1 MWYPLAGGTGQARR
15 ERTSNETGQSEDWE
29 RLLEDRLVLLGRV
42 EDTVDCETGPTA
54 LWVSLTRGPAKVPV
68 SPNVRFYF
76 RIFQVNS
83 LFSVRV
89 FRVF

>member
-1 MWYPLAGGTGQARR
+1 LWDPLAGGTGQARR
-15 ERTSNETGQSEDWE
+15 ERTSNGTGQSEDWE

-42 EDTVDCETGPTA
+42 EDSVGCGTGPAA
-54 LWVSLTRGPAKVPV
+54 LWVSLTREQAKVPV

-76 RIFQVNS
+76 GIFQVNS